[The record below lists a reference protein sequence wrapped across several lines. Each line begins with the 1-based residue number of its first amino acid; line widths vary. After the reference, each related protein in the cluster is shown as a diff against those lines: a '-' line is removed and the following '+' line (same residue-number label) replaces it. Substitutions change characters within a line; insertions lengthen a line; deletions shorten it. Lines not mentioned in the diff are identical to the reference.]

1 MKQYKARDKITQK
14 MTRDGAIEVNAAT
27 GKQKRISKRAR
38 EAALLKT
45 PEQQAA
51 QDAQA
56 AQPLPGNPAPDISPN
71 APPLPHAPGTE
82 AAQNTG
88 TAERVLEHIDGA
100 HTRAASKKAARKA
113 QAEAESRARTSRLQF
128 TEEERATPE
137 LERYI
142 KKSDKAADRLD
153 EARAKIPKEKKLVK
167 ERTFDEAAGKGKTRL
182 RFEEREK
189 PMNGGKAH
197 KNPLS
202 RPAQEAGIFV
212 HNKIHSVEK
221 DNSGVEGAHK
231 SEELA
236 ERGAKYGARK
246 VKEGY
251 RSHKLK
257 PYRAA
262 AKAEKAAFKANVDFQ
277 YHKALHDNPQIASNP
292 LSRFMQKQQIKRQY
306 AKAAKK
312 GGAATAKKAAENTR
326 KAAKKTA
333 EETKRAIAFVGRHPA
348 GVCIAVAAL
357 LLFIMVSAGLSS
369 CGAMFSG
376 MMNGVLGTSYTSEDS
391 NLVATENNYAAKETE
406 LQQRIDNIERDNP
419 GYDEYRY
426 DLDNIG
432 HNPHELASYL
442 TALLQSYTPQS
453 AQTELNRV
461 FDKQY
466 TLTLTEEIEV
476 RYRTETRTGTRT
488 VTDPETGETSTE
500 TYEYEVEVP
509 YNYYILNVKLT
520 NRPINSFVSEL
531 LTAEQLEM
539 YRVYLE
545 TSGNKPL
552 IFGGGSPDVSASED
566 LSGVQF
572 VNGTRPGN
580 TAIVDI
586 AKRQVGNVGGQP
598 YWSWYGFNSRVE
610 WCACFV
616 SWCYGQM
623 GLSEP
628 RFAACQS
635 QGIPWF
641 TSHGQWGARGYEN
654 IAPGD
659 AIFFDWDLDG
669 SADHV
674 GLVIGRD
681 ESRVYTVEG
690 NSGDA
695 CKIKSYPLD
704 YACIKG
710 YGLMNWN

>member
-1 MKQYKARDKITQK
+1 M
-14 MTRDGAIEVNAAT
+14 
-27 GKQKRISKRAR
+27 
-38 EAALLKT
+38 
-45 PEQQAA
+45 
-51 QDAQA
+51 DA
-56 AQPLPGNPAPDISPN
+56 
-71 APPLPHAPGTE
+71 
-82 AAQNTG
+82 
-88 TAERVLEHIDGA
+88 A
-100 HTRAASKKAARKA
+100 HTRSASKKAARKA
-113 QAEAESRARTSRLQF
+113 QADATAKTQTSRLQF

-142 KKSDKAADRLD
+142 AKFDKAADRLD
-153 EARAKIPKEKKLVK
+153 AARAAIPKTKTLAT
-167 ERTFDEAAGKGKTRL
+167 ERTFDEAAGKAKTRL
-182 RFEEREK
+182 YFEEKDK
-189 PMNGGKAH
+189 PIPGGKQG

-202 RPAQEAGIFV
+202 RPAQEAGVFV

-231 SEELA
+231 AEETA
-236 ERGAKYGARK
+236 ARSIKYGTRK
-246 VKEGY
+246 IRESS
-251 RSHKLK
+251 RSRKLK

-277 YHKALHDNPQIASNP
+277 YQKTLADNPLLGSNP
-292 LSRFMQKQQIKRQY
+292 LSRFWQKQQIKKQY
-306 AKAAKK
+306 AKAVKA
-312 GGAATAKKAAENTR
+312 GGVKSAATAAESTR

-333 EETKRAIAFVGRHPA
+333 AATEKTAQFVARHKTGILIAI
-348 GVCIAVAAL
+348 AAL
-357 LLFIMVSAGLSS
+357 LLFIMVMAGVSS
-369 CGAMFSG
+369 CSAMLTGGLNSI
-376 MMNGVLGTSYTSEDS
+376 VGTSYTSED
-391 NLVATENNYAAKETE
+391 NELVAVENTYAAKETE
-406 LQQRIDNIERDNP
+406 LQSQIDNIERDHP

-426 DLDNIG
+426 DLDAIG

-442 TALLQSYTPQS
+442 TAKYQTYTKAEVQ
-453 AQTELNRV
+453 AELNRL
-461 FDKQY
+461 FQKQY
-466 TLTLTEEIEV
+466 TLTLTETVEV
-476 RYRTETRTGTRT
+476 RYRTETRTGITT
-488 VTDPETGETSTE
+488 TTDPVTGEITMD

-509 YNYYILNVKLT
+509 YNYYILNVKLDT
-520 NRPINSFVSEL
+520 RTLSDIAQEE

-539 YRVYLE
+539 FRTYLE

-552 IFGGGSPDVSASED
+552 IFGGGSADTSASED

-580 TAIVDI
+580 PALVDL
-586 AKRQVGNVGGQP
+586 AKQQVGNVDGQP

-616 SWCYGQM
+616 SWCYGQA

-641 TSHGQWGARGYEN
+641 TSRGQWGARGYEN

-659 AIFFDWDLDG
+659 AIFFDWDGDG

-674 GLVIGRD
+674 GLVIGTD
-681 ESRVYTVEG
+681 GSRVYTVEG

-695 CKIKSYPLD
+695 CKIKSYSLD
-704 YACIKG
+704 YGCIKG

>member
-1 MKQYKARDKITQK
+1 MKDPLKPRDKITQK
-14 MTRDGAIEVNAAT
+14 MTRDGAIAENQTT
-27 GKQKRISKRAR
+27 GDTERISNRIRDAD
-38 EAALLKT
+38 LQKT

-51 QDAQA
+51 QDAMQ
-56 AQPLPGNPAPDISPN
+56 LPPVSDTS
-71 APPLPHAPGTE
+71 PLPHVPGAAPK
-82 AAQNTG
+82 ADTG
-88 TAERVLEHIDGA
+88 KTERVMKHIDAA
-100 HTRAASKKAARKA
+100 HTRKASKKAVRKA
-113 QAEAESRARTSRLQF
+113 QAEATAGTKSSRLQF
-128 TEEERATPE
+128 TDEERAAPE
-137 LERYI
+137 LEKYI

-153 EARAKIPKEKKLVK
+153 KAKAAIPKEKKLVK
-167 ERTFDEAAGKGKTRL
+167 ERTFDETTGKGKTRL
-182 RFEEREK
+182 HFEEKDKPPGFKEK
-189 PMNGGKAH
+189 H
-197 KNPLS
+197 NPLS
-202 RPAQEAGIFV
+202 RPTQEAGILV

-231 SEELA
+231 SEEAA
-236 ERGAKYGARK
+236 ERGLKYGARK
-246 VKEGY
+246 IKQGY
-251 RSHKLK
+251 RNHKLK
-257 PYRAA
+257 PYREA
-262 AKAEKAAFKANVDFQ
+262 AKAEKAAFRANMDFQ
-277 YHKALHDNPQIASNP
+277 YHKTLHENPQLTSNP
-292 LSRFMQKQQIKRQY
+292 ISRFWQKQKIKRQY
-306 AKAAKK
+306 AKEARNTAKGIK
-312 GGAATAKKAAENTR
+312 GAAERTR
-326 KAAKKTA
+326 KAAAKAAEKTKQTA
-333 EETKRAIAFVGRHPA
+333 AFVARHPA
-348 GVCIAVAAL
+348 GVAIAVGVL
-357 LLFIMVSAGLSS
+357 LLFIMVMSGLSS

-376 MMNGVLGTSYTSEDS
+376 TLNGVLGTSYTSEDS
-391 NLVATENNYAAKETE
+391 DLVEVENSYAGLENE
-406 LQQRIDNIERDNP
+406 LQSRIDNIERDNP

-426 DLDNIG
+426 DLANIG

-442 TALLQSYTPQS
+442 TAKYQSYTRADVQ
-453 AQTELNRV
+453 AELQRI
-461 FDKQY
+461 FEQQY
-466 TLTLTEEIEV
+466 KLTLTEEIEV
-476 RYRTETRTGTRT
+476 RYRTETRTGTTT
-488 VTDPETGETSTE
+488 VTDPETGETTTE

-509 YNYYILNVKLT
+509 YNYYILNIKLT
-520 NRPINSFVSEL
+520 NTPLSTIAENN
-531 LTAEQLEM
+531 LTPEQLEM
-539 YRVYLE
+539 YRVYLQ

-552 IFGGGSPDVSASED
+552 IFGGGSPDTSASED
-566 LSGVQF
+566 LSGVDF

-580 TAIVDI
+580 TAIVDL
-586 AKRQVGNVGGQP
+586 AKRQVGNVGGYP

>member
-1 MKQYKARDKITQK
+1 MKDPLKPRDKITQK
-14 MTRDGAIEVNAAT
+14 MTRDGAIAENQTT
-27 GKQKRISKRAR
+27 GDTERISKRTQDADFQ
-38 EAALLKT
+38 KS

-51 QDAQA
+51 QDAAQLQGA
-56 AQPLPGNPAPDISPN
+56 ASPTS
-71 APPLPHAPGTE
+71 PLPHVPGAAPK
-82 AAQNTG
+82 ADTG
-88 TAERVLEHIDGA
+88 KTERVMEHIEAA
-100 HTRAASKKAARKA
+100 HTRKASKKAVRKA
-113 QAEAESRARTSRLQF
+113 QAEATAGTKSSRLQF
-128 TEEERATPE
+128 TDEERAAPE
-137 LERYI
+137 LEKYI

-153 EARAKIPKEKKLVK
+153 KAKAAIPKEKKLTK
-167 ERTFDEAAGKGKTRL
+167 ERTFDEATGKGKTRL
-182 RFEEREK
+182 HFEEKDK
-189 PMNGGKAH
+189 PPGFKDKH
-197 KNPLS
+197 SPLS
-202 RPAQEAGIFV
+202 RPAQEAGILV

-236 ERGAKYGARK
+236 EKGAKYGTRK
-246 VKEGY
+246 IREGY

-262 AKAEKAAFKANVDFQ
+262 AKAEKAAEKANVNYLYQ
-277 YHKALHDNPQIASNP
+277 KTLHENPQLTSNP

-306 AKAAKK
+306 AKAAKT

-333 EETKRAIAFVGRHPA
+333 EETRKAAAFVARHPA
-348 GVCIAVAAL
+348 GVGIAVAAL

>member
-1 MKQYKARDKITQK
+1 MKDPLKPRDKITQK
-14 MTRDGAIEVNAAT
+14 MTRDGAIAENQTT
-27 GKQKRISKRAR
+27 GETERISNRIRDADFQKS
-38 EAALLKT
+38 

-51 QDAQA
+51 QDAAQLQGA
-56 AQPLPGNPAPDISPN
+56 ASPTS
-71 APPLPHAPGTE
+71 PLPHVPGAAPK
-82 AAQNTG
+82 ADTG
-88 TAERVLEHIDGA
+88 KTERVMEHIEAA
-100 HTRAASKKAARKA
+100 HTRKASKKAVRKA
-113 QAEAESRARTSRLQF
+113 QAEATAGTKSSRLQF
-128 TEEERATPE
+128 TDEERAAPE
-137 LERYI
+137 LEKYI

-153 EARAKIPKEKKLVK
+153 KAKAAISKEKKLVK
-167 ERTFDEAAGKGKTRL
+167 ERTFDETTGKGKTRL
-182 RFEEREK
+182 HFEEQDKPPGFKEK
-189 PMNGGKAH
+189 H
-197 KNPLS
+197 NPLS

-231 SEELA
+231 SEEAA
-236 ERGAKYGARK
+236 ERGLKYGARK
-246 VKEGY
+246 IKQGY

-257 PYRAA
+257 PYREA

-277 YHKALHDNPQIASNP
+277 YHKTLHENPQLTSNP
-292 LSRFMQKQQIKRQY
+292 ISRFWQKQKIKRQY
-306 AKAAKK
+306 AKEARNTAKGIK
-312 GGAATAKKAAENTR
+312 GAAERTR
-326 KAAKKTA
+326 KAAAKAAEKTKQTA
-333 EETKRAIAFVGRHPA
+333 AFVARHPA
-348 GVCIAVAAL
+348 GVAIAVGVL
-357 LLFIMVSAGLSS
+357 LLFIMVMSGLSS

-376 MMNGVLGTSYTSEDS
+376 TLNGVLGTSYTSEDS
-391 NLVATENNYAAKETE
+391 DLVEVENSYAGLENDLQKE
-406 LQQRIDNIERDNP
+406 IDNIERIHS

-426 DLDNIG
+426 DLENIG

-442 TALLQSYTPQS
+442 TAKYQTYTRADVQSELQRIFNQ
-453 AQTELNRV
+453 
-461 FDKQY
+461 QY
-466 TLTLTEEIEV
+466 KLTLTEEVEV
-476 RYRTETRTGTRT
+476 RYRTETRTGTTT
-488 VTDPETGETSTE
+488 VTDPETGETTTE

-509 YNYYILNVKLT
+509 YNYYILNIKLT
-520 NRPINSFVSEL
+520 NTPLSAIAENN
-531 LTAEQLEM
+531 LTPEQLEM
-539 YRVYLE
+539 YRVYLQ

-552 IFGGGSPDVSASED
+552 IFGGGSPDTSASED
-566 LSGVQF
+566 LSGVDF

-580 TAIVDI
+580 TAIVDL
-586 AKRQVGNVGGQP
+586 AKRQVGNVGGYP

-681 ESRVYTVEG
+681 ANRVYTVEG

>member
-1 MKQYKARDKITQK
+1 
-14 MTRDGAIEVNAAT
+14 MTRDGLVEVNETEQTAE
-27 GKQKRISKRAR
+27 RVSSR
-38 EAALLKT
+38 EQDADFLKS

-51 QDAQA
+51 QDA
-56 AQPLPGNPAPDISPN
+56 AQLQSVPSATVPLPSAPELSHRPDT
-71 APPLPHAPGTE
+71 A
-82 AAQNTG
+82 
-88 TAERVLEHIDGA
+88 TAERVMEHIDA
-100 HTRAASKKAARKA
+100 AQTRKASKKAAQKA
-113 QAEAESRARTSRLQF
+113 QRDATVKEKSSRLQF
-128 TEEERATPE
+128 TEEELNTPE
-137 LERYI
+137 LETYI
-142 KKSDKAADRLD
+142 RKSDKAADRLD
-153 EARAKIPKEKKLVK
+153 AAKAAIPKEKKLVG
-167 ERTFDEAAGKGKTRL
+167 ERTFDEATGKAKTRL
-182 RFEEREK
+182 RFTEQEK
-189 PMNGGKAH
+189 PISGGKAH
-197 KNPLS
+197 SNPLS

-212 HNKIHSVEK
+212 HNRIHSVEK

-236 ERGAKYGARK
+236 EKGAKYGARK
-246 VKEGY
+246 IREGY

-262 AKAEKAAFKANVDFQ
+262 AKAEKAAEKANVNYL
-277 YHKALHDNPQIASNP
+277 YHKTLHENPQLTSNP

-306 AKAAKK
+306 AKAAKT

-333 EETKRAIAFVGRHPA
+333 EETRKAAAFVARHPA
-348 GVCIAVAAL
+348 GVGIAVAAL

-391 NLVATENNYAAKETE
+391 DLVATENNYAAKETE

-641 TSHGQWGARGYEN
+641 TSRRQWGARGYEN

-674 GLVIGRD
+674 GLVIGTD
-681 ESRVYTVEG
+681 GSRVYTVEG